1 MIKRSFKIFSVIA
14 IMWTVSLL
22 TIIREYKSGTLLVLS
37 DGELYEKALK
47 SFRRKYVDVN
57 TTYNESG
64 FESKYKLYK

>member
-1 MIKRSFKIFSVIA
+1 MIKRSFKILSVIA